1 MKVCEIFHSIQGEGE
16 FSGYPTI
23 FIRLTGCNLRCRYCD
38 TQYAF
43 YEGEDVDV
51 DEIMK
56 RIEPFKSRYVCVTG
70 GEPLLQEETPNL
82 IETLLK
88 HKRGYMVL
96 LEEEGIKSTNIKS
109 RILEGLPSKRII
121 KYANRKDADLIA
133 MRVYS
138 RKATTSA
145 QRIGSTVKNVLK
157 RSHVPVLTLA
167 EECNKFP
174 IKKVLFA
181 TDGSGKSKR
190 AKNFAI
196 LFSSYY
202 KTELEVL
209 HVIEDNERESHGK
222 NVLKNV
228 EWKASFM
235 NVKVKKSLEK
245 GDVAEKILQ
254 HAMNNDI
261 LIMGI
266 GRQFLFMH
274 YLGHVTQ
281 AVCTHAPIP
290 VIFVRCMKKRWE
302 KRELRK

>member
-1 MKVCEIFHSIQGEGE
+1 MI
-16 FSGYPTI
+16 
-23 FIRLTGCNLRCRYCD
+23 
-38 TQYAF
+38 
-43 YEGEDVDV
+43 
-51 DEIMK
+51 K
-56 RIEPFKSRYVCVTG
+56 RIVIPTDGYGLEDHVIKYVANAFPSAEFYLISVVNTCERGVQLTN
-70 GEPLLQEETPNL
+70 LLYKEMRESAERA
-82 IETLLK
+82 IE
-88 HKRGYMVL
+88 RGKGL

-290 VIFVRCMKKRWE
+290 VIFVRCIKKRWE

>member
-1 MKVCEIFHSIQGEGE
+1 MIKRVVIPTDGYGLEDHVIKYVANAFPLAEFYLISVVNTCERGVQ
-16 FSGYPTI
+16 
-23 FIRLTGCNLRCRYCD
+23 LTNLLYKEMRESAER
-38 TQYAF
+38 A
-43 YEGEDVDV
+43 
-51 DEIMK
+51 
-56 RIEPFKSRYVCVTG
+56 IE
-70 GEPLLQEETPNL
+70 
-82 IETLLK
+82 
-88 HKRGYMVL
+88 RGKEL

-167 EECNKFP
+167 DECNKFP

-209 HVIEDNERESHGK
+209 HVIESNEKESHGK
-222 NVLKNV
+222 NILENV

-254 HAMNNDI
+254 HAMDNDI

-302 KRELRK
+302 KRGLHK

>member
-1 MKVCEIFHSIQGEGE
+1 MI
-16 FSGYPTI
+16 
-23 FIRLTGCNLRCRYCD
+23 
-38 TQYAF
+38 
-43 YEGEDVDV
+43 
-51 DEIMK
+51 K
-56 RIEPFKSRYVCVTG
+56 RIVIPTDGYGLEDHVIKYVANAFPSAEFCLISVVNTCERG
-70 GEPLLQEETPNL
+70 VQLTNLLYKEMRESAERA
-82 IETLLK
+82 IE
-88 HKRGYMVL
+88 RGKGL

-290 VIFVRCMKKRWE
+290 VIFVRCIKKRWE

>member
-1 MKVCEIFHSIQGEGE
+1 MI
-16 FSGYPTI
+16 
-23 FIRLTGCNLRCRYCD
+23 
-38 TQYAF
+38 
-43 YEGEDVDV
+43 
-51 DEIMK
+51 K
-56 RIEPFKSRYVCVTG
+56 RIVIPTDGYGLEDHVIKYVARAFPSAEFCLISVVNTCERG
-70 GEPLLQEETPNL
+70 VQLTNLLYKEMRESAERA
-82 IETLLK
+82 IE
-88 HKRGYMVL
+88 RGKEL

-167 EECNKFP
+167 DECNRFP

-209 HVIEDNERESHGK
+209 HVIESNEKESHGK
-222 NVLKNV
+222 NILENV

-254 HAMNNDI
+254 HAMDNDI

-302 KRELRK
+302 KRGLHK